1 MKCPQPTFIFGEE
14 ARTMIKKKSRRA
26 RTKRAALK
34 RMGCAKDTELFRPS
48 VASRRTSCEI
58 VLVTLLSVHSSWQFV
73 SPTTSERT
81 RRGQLIEA
89 SSPAPLVLSLTV
101 RDATSRSRILYEWRK
116 RTEDGNGL
124 GDEARN

>member
-1 MKCPQPTFIFGEE
+1 MYLADPLP
-14 ARTMIKKKSRRA
+14 
-26 RTKRAALK
+26 
-34 RMGCAKDTELFRPS
+34 GCAKDTGLFRLS

-73 SPTTSERT
+73 SPTTSAT
-81 RRGQLIEA
+81 RRTARRSIG
-89 SSPAPLVLSLTV
+89 PAPLVLPLTV
-101 RDATSRSRILYEWRK
+101 RDATSRSRILYERRK